1 MHGGNVLFAGPMTD
15 ESNDVTSTA
24 KTSVLT
30 TTGGITPTMTDE
42 SNDVTSTAKTSDL
55 TTTGG
60 ITPTI
65 TDVSNDVTNTAAES
79 TGVSLDNYM
88 GTFTGFR
95 TNYNIQILEF
105 HY

>member
-1 MHGGNVLFAGPMTD
+1 MHGGNVFFAGPMTD

-30 TTGGITPTMTDE
+30 TTGGITPT
-42 SNDVTSTAKTSDL
+42 
-55 TTTGG
+55 
-60 ITPTI
+60 I

-79 TGVSLDNYM
+79 FGVSLDNYM

-95 TNYNIQILEF
+95 TNYNIQISEF